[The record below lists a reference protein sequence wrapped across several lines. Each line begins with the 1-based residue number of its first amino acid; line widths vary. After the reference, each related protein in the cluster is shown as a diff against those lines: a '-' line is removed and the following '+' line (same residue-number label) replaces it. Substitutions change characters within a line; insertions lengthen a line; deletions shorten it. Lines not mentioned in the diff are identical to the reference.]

1 MWLLWLIIPLL
12 LAAVVSLVYFFPVR
26 IIARYDG
33 QEAGAWL
40 WLGPVKYQLYPE
52 TEEEKKQSGD
62 KYSKKANGE
71 ASEDTVTVFFEQ
83 VKKAVELLL
92 KLREHLTVKKLE
104 FKLILA
110 GSDPAE
116 LAVNYGRAWAALGNL
131 MPQLERFLRIKKR
144 DLEVECDFTA
154 PKTRVY
160 AYADLRI
167 PLSKA
172 IYVLYKYS
180 KIKEK
185 VV

>member
-12 LAAVVSLVYFFPVR
+12 IVAIGSLACFFPIR
-26 IIARYDG
+26 IVARYDG
-33 QEAGAWL
+33 KEAGAWL

-52 TEEEKKQSGD
+52 EEEKKKPLGEKHAKS
-62 KYSKKANGE
+62 ANGE
-71 ASEDTVTVFFEQ
+71 ASDDTIIVFFEQ

-110 GSDPAE
+110 GGDPAE
-116 LAVNYGRAWAALGNL
+116 LAVNYGRAWATLGNL
-131 MPQLERFLRIKKR
+131 IPQLERFLCIKKR

-154 PKTRVY
+154 PKTKIY

-167 PLSKA
+167 PLNKA